1 MRRLGLAYVDRYL
14 IHRPVHRIS
23 NSIDIWRAMVWLLR
37 EGKARAIGVSNYT
50 IDDLKEILQD
60 FSDVVVVPAVN
71 QAEFH
76 PFLYQ
81 KELLG
86 FCEKNT
92 IQLEAY
98 SPLTRGKRLNHPTI
112 LAVAKKYGN
121 KTPAQVLIRWNLQH
135 GLVVIPKSIHEDR
148 IRENSQVF
156 DFKLARE
163 DMRLL
168 YSLNENLQTVFLG

>member
-1 MRRLGLAYVDRYL
+1 
-14 IHRPVHRIS
+14 
-23 NSIDIWRAMVWLLR
+23 
-37 EGKARAIGVSNYT
+37 
-50 IDDLKEILQD
+50 
-60 FSDVVVVPAVN
+60 VVVPVVN
-71 QAEFH
+71 KVKFH
-76 PFLYQ
+76 PFLHR

-121 KTPAQVLIRWNLQH
+121 KTPAQVLIRWSLQH

-148 IRENSQVF
+148 IRKNSQVF
-156 DFKLARE
+156 VDFDLAPE
-163 DMRLL
+163 GMRLL
-168 YSLNENLQTVFLG
+168 DSLNEDLQTVFLD